1 MPYPRAHFPF
11 VLVAGM
17 WLAAALHAVAQP
29 ASQRVHTVGLLVP
42 SLLQAQHESPV
53 LVDTLRMLGY
63 RDGENLRLV
72 TKEANG
78 KLDRLPALARELV
91 DARVE
96 VIVAFNTPGV
106 RAAIDATRDIPIVM
120 TLVGDP
126 VGSGFVRN
134 LARPGG
140 NVTGVS
146 NMVAMLAPKRM
157 QVLREA
163 IPSAR
168 RIAVLFNPGDP
179 VTKPQIRDL
188 EGLRKSKD
196 VELRM
201 FPVNRPDELAEA
213 FAQMMAWNAHAAFW
227 LLGQHQLFQA
237 KTIELAAGHKLPV
250 MVGNI
255 GDVPAGGLISY
266 SNNLSE
272 VYRRTAAQVDLILKG
287 KRPGE
292 LPVEQPTRF
301 ELAINLKTAKALGL
315 TIPPALLLRADRVIE

>member
-1 MPYPRAHFPF
+1 MSCVKALSART
-11 VLVAGM
+11 LVVASL
-17 WLAAALHAVAQP
+17 LAAAFQAGAQP
-29 ASQRVHTVGLLVP
+29 VRTVGLLVP
-42 SLLQAQHESPV
+42 NLLQAQNEYPV
-53 LVDTLRMLGY
+53 FVDTLRQLGY

-72 TKEANG
+72 TKEAAG

-96 VIVAFNTPGV
+96 VIVAFNTPGA
-106 RAAIDATRDIPIVM
+106 RAAIDATRVVPIVM

-146 NMVAMLAPKRM
+146 NMVGGLAPKRM
-157 QVLREA
+157 QILREA
-163 IPSAR
+163 IPSAQ

-179 VTKPQIRDL
+179 VTKPQIGDL
-188 EGLRKSKD
+188 EGLRKSQNI
-196 VELRM
+196 EFRM
-201 FPVNRPDELAEA
+201 FPARRLEELEET
-213 FAQMMAWNAHAAFW
+213 FTQIMAWNAHAALW
-227 LLGQHQLFQA
+227 LLGQQQLFQA
-237 KTIELAAGHKLPV
+237 TTIELAARHKLPV

-255 GDVPAGGLISY
+255 GDVRAGGLISY
-266 SNNLSE
+266 SNNFSE
-272 VYRRTAAQVDLILKG
+272 VYRRTAAQVDLVLKG

-301 ELAINLKTAKALGL
+301 ELSVNLKTAKALGL
-315 TIPPALLLRADRVIE
+315 TIPPALLLRADHVIE